1 MTGKE
6 IRANRGIITE
16 QYFGRDKGEC
26 YLPYSEKWESVQT
39 SIDYETGELVTRLIS
54 TWNSD
59 YNKEIRV
66 KL

>member
-6 IRANRGIITE
+6 LRDNRGIITE
-16 QYFGRDKGEC
+16 QYFGRDKSEC
-26 YLPYSEKWESVQT
+26 YLPYSEEWKSVQIR
-39 SIDYETGELVTRLIS
+39 IDYETGELVTYLIS

-59 YNKEIRV
+59 YDKEIRV